1 LFCPNEKIYRISDS
15 GWKGEQKMVYR
26 SVAIRV
32 LALVVCLLT
41 IAFGTQFSAAETVV
55 ASPLGTIVTQGS
67 VIVGNTSAPTGTT
80 IFAGDKVT
88 SNQPALISFNSGS
101 RIEMTKAA
109 ATFSRQG
116 KVLVV
121 NADQGL
127 IRFNFVK
134 GESVQINAGKFR
146 ITGTSESGYIGE
158 LGLNAK
164 GQLVMTVTEGVF
176 TALNTETGEQTKVEP
191 EKNSKDRE
199 KAAVVLGSGAAGTGA
214 AVGASTSAAVSAAG
228 VVAAGAAS
236 AVGTIIGVSEA
247 VQSPEQK

>member
-1 LFCPNEKIYRISDS
+1 
-15 GWKGEQKMVYR
+15 MVYR
-26 SVAIRV
+26 SVCTRV

-41 IAFGTQFSAAETVV
+41 IAFGTQYSAAETVA

-67 VIVGNTSAPTGTT
+67 VFVGNASAPTGTT

-88 SNQPALISFNSGS
+88 SSQPTLINFGSGS

-109 ATFSRQG
+109 ATFSRNG
-116 KVLVV
+116 KLLVV

-146 ITGTSESGYIGE
+146 ITGTSESNHIGE
-158 LGLNAK
+158 LGLNTK

-176 TALNTETGEQTKVEP
+176 TALNTETGEQTQVAP
-191 EKNSKDRE
+191 AAKN
-199 KAAVVLGSGAAGTGA
+199 AAVVLGSGTTQAGA

-236 AVGTIIGVSEA
+236 AVGTIVGVSEA